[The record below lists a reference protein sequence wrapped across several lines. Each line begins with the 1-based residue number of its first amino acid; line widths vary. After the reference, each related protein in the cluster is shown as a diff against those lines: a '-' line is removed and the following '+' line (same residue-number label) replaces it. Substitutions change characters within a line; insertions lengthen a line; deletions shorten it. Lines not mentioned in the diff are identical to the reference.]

1 MYIIPMH
8 NVVDIFAI
16 WPADAELGRDI
27 GVPYPTVSAWKQRGS
42 IPAAYWRDIVQAA
55 RRRGHPEVT
64 ADLLV
69 DLHARK
75 VGNGTPGFREEGT
88 TWTKDGTL
96 APATTKG
103 DATGNAGHFSRFRHL
118 RTDRFQTLEAINDH
132 VAALREE
139 WDRR

>member
-1 MYIIPMH
+1 MR
-8 NVVDIFAI
+8 NVSDIFEI

-42 IPAAYWRDIVQAA
+42 IPSAYWREIVQAA

-75 VGNGTPGFREEGT
+75 VGSGTPGFSEEEATWREEGAALPDS
-88 TWTKDGTL
+88 TKADG
-96 APATTKG
+96 G
-103 DATGNAGHFSRFRHL
+103 RGNGHFSRFRHL
-118 RTDRFQTLEAINDH
+118 RRDRFQSLEAINDH
-132 VAALREE
+132 VGALREE